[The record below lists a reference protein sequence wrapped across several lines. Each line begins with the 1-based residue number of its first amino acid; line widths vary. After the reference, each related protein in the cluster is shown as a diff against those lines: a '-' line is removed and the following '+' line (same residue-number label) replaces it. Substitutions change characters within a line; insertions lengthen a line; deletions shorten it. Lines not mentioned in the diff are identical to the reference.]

1 MVGRSITNALFVI
14 LLGHNTKYSVDR
26 YGSSNDHAVDSGI
39 EPLSRQANDYEIGI
53 CCISAKHATF
63 KSKSKNL

>member
-26 YGSSNDHAVDSGI
+26 YGSSNDPTVDSGI
-39 EPLSRQANDYEIGI
+39 EPLSRQANDY
-53 CCISAKHATF
+53 
-63 KSKSKNL
+63 